1 MSISYAVRHAVHPD
15 EVRTYSAQRLR
26 ETFLID
32 PVFVADRI
40 QLVYSHYDR
49 LIAGGAMPT
58 KGPLRLET
66 IPPLRSEYFLERREL
81 GIINVG
87 ATGTVT
93 ADGTS
98 YSLGYGDALYL
109 GKGTREVTFHPSE
122 EGDALYYINA
132 APAHATYP
140 SRKVAFSEAESVE
153 AGRPEHANRRTIRK
167 LLVNS
172 VLPTCQLQM
181 GLTELKTGSVWNTMP
196 AHTHD
201 RRMEV
206 YLYFGLPEGQ
216 VVCHFMGEPT
226 ETRPIWLG
234 NHQAVISPPWSV
246 HCGAGTSSYSFIW
259 GMAGENLDYG
269 DMDGIEPSEMR

>member
-15 EVRTYSAQRLR
+15 EVRSYSTQRIR

-40 QLVYSHYDR
+40 QLVYTHYDR
-49 LIAGGAMPT
+49 FIAGGAAPRS
-58 KGPLRLET
+58 GALQLDT
-66 IPPLRSEYFLERREL
+66 IPPLRSGYFLERREL

-87 ATGTVT
+87 SRGSVT

-98 YSLGYGDALYL
+98 YTLSFGDALYL
-109 GKGTREVTFHPSE
+109 GQGVREVTFHPSG
-122 EGDALYYINA
+122 EGDALYYLNS
-132 APAHATYP
+132 APAHTAFS
-140 SRKVAFSEAESVE
+140 SRKVALGEAEAVE
-153 AGRPEHANRRTIRK
+153 AGSADSANRRTIRK

-181 GLTELKTGSVWNTMP
+181 GLTELKAGSVWNTMP

-206 YLYFGLPEGQ
+206 YFYFGMPEDQ

-226 ETRPIWLG
+226 ETRPVWLT

-269 DMDGIEPSEMR
+269 DMDGVSPADLR

>member
-1 MSISYAVRHAVHPD
+1 MSISYAVRYAAHPD
-15 EVRTYSAQRLR
+15 EVRSYSTQRIR
-26 ETFLID
+26 EAFLID

-40 QLVYSHYDR
+40 QLVYTHYDR
-49 LIAGGAMPT
+49 FIAGGAMP
-58 KGPLRLET
+58 KSGPLHLDT

-81 GIINVG
+81 GLINVG
-87 ATGTVT
+87 SKGSVT
-93 ADGTS
+93 SDGTS
-98 YSLGYGDALYL
+98 YSLEYGDALYL
-109 GKGTREVTFHPSE
+109 GQGVREVTFHPSK
-122 EGDALYYINA
+122 EGTALYYINS
-132 APAHATYP
+132 APAHAAFP
-140 SRKVAFSEAESVE
+140 SRKVAFAEADTAE
-153 AGRPEHANRRTIRK
+153 AGQTENANRRTIRK

-181 GLTELKTGSVWNTMP
+181 GLTELKAGSVWNTMP

-206 YLYFGLPEGQ
+206 YFYFGIPEGQ

-246 HCGAGTSSYSFIW
+246 HCGAGTASYSFIW

-269 DMDGIEPSEMR
+269 DMDGVTPAEMR